1 MTSPPS
7 GSEAAAAVPSA
18 GFDRLAEPVRR
29 WIWDQGWRALHDIQ
43 DRAIPLILDGDD
55 DLIIAAATAGGKTEA
70 VFLPLLSRIATR
82 DRPGSGFDLV
92 YVGPLKALIDDQF
105 GRLDQLCE
113 RLAVPVHRWHGDVSA
128 GAKARARKDPDGIL
142 LITPESLEALFVLRG
157 AEIPTLF
164 GATHGIVIDELH
176 ALLDV
181 ERGIHLRSLL
191 NRLDLALRRPVRRI
205 GLSAT
210 LGDMDLAR
218 AYLRPADPARVIVL
232 ESRAEGQELRLQ
244 VRGYAVRVPRD
255 PGSEPA
261 PDADG
266 DPDTDDEEAA
276 ADRAIAGHLA
286 KVLRGS
292 RNLVFA
298 GSRQSVE
305 AVADRLRRSCE
316 DAQVPN
322 EFFAHH
328 ANLSRDHRGF
338 VEDRLKRGETPATA
352 VCTSTLE
359 LGIDIGAVES
369 VAQIGPPFT
378 VASLRQRLG
387 RSGRRA
393 GQPAILRLYIKEKSQ
408 DANQHILDAL
418 RVGLV
423 QAIAMVDLLIEGWC
437 EPPRPQALHL
447 STLVH
452 QVLSVIAE
460 RGGATARGL
469 FHVLCRTGPFSGV
482 DPATFA
488 AVLRR
493 MGEPDVA
500 LIEQV
505 SDGTLLPGKAGERQ
519 IEHYGFYAVFRTE
532 AEYRVVRDGQT
543 LGTLPVSFPV
553 VPEMTI
559 IFSGRRWR
567 VLDVDEKTPTILVAP
582 DARGRPPRF
591 GGDASDLHDTVVA
604 RMRDVYRRD
613 DHPAYLDPT
622 ARRFLSEARATFRR
636 RGLAASSILTEGG
649 DETVLVP
656 WRGTVATETLALAL
670 TAVGLPATPW
680 GLAVMVRAPEDKV
693 RAALGALAERAPDPL
708 ALAACARTLMREK
721 FHPFLDRPL
730 LERDYAS
737 ARLTVAAVP
746 DMATALLT
754 GDTRSEDRR

>member
-7 GSEAAAAVPSA
+7 GSEAAPSA
-18 GFDRLAEPVRR
+18 GFDRLAEPIRR
-29 WIWDQGWRALHDIQ
+29 WIWDKGWRALHDIQ
-43 DRAIPLILDGDD
+43 ERSIPLILEGDE

-70 VFLPLLSRIATR
+70 AFLPLLSRIATR
-82 DRPGSGFDLV
+82 NRPGPGFDLV
-92 YVGPLKALIDDQF
+92 YVGPLKALINDQF

-113 RLAVPVHRWHGDVSA
+113 RLEVPVHRWHGDVSA
-128 GAKARARKDPDGIL
+128 GAKARARKDPAGVL

-164 GATHGIVIDELH
+164 GAIHSVVIDELH

-191 NRLDLALRRPVRRI
+191 NRLELALCRPVRRV

-218 AYLRPADPARVIVL
+218 AYLRPADPSRVTVL
-232 ESRAEGQELRLQ
+232 QSQAERQELRLQ
-244 VRGYAVRVPRD
+244 LRGYEVRA
-255 PGSEPA
+255 PA
-261 PDADG
+261 GLAPEHASPAEG
-266 DPDTDDEEAA
+266 EGEAEGEADDEEAA
-276 ADRAIAGHLA
+276 ADRAIAAHLV
-286 KVLRGS
+286 KVLRGR

-305 AVADRLRRSCE
+305 AVADRLRRTCE
-316 DAQVPN
+316 DARVPN

-338 VEDRLKRGETPATA
+338 IEDRLKRGETPATA

-408 DANQHILDAL
+408 DADQHILDAL

-423 QAIAMVDLLIEGWC
+423 QAMAMVDLLIEGWC
-437 EPPRPQALHL
+437 EPPRPDALHL

-460 RGGATARGL
+460 RGGATAATL

-482 DPATFA
+482 DSATFA
-488 AVLRR
+488 DVLRR
-493 MGEPDVA
+493 MGDPEVA

-505 SDGTLLPGKAGERQ
+505 SDGTLLPGRVGERH
-519 IEHYGFYAVFRTE
+519 IEHYGFFAVFRTE
-532 AEYRVVRDGQT
+532 AEYRVVHHGQT
-543 LGTLPVSFPV
+543 LGTLPVSFSV

-559 IFSGRRWR
+559 IFCGRRWR
-567 VLDVDEKTPTILVAP
+567 VLDVDETTPTILVAP

-591 GGDASDLHDTVVA
+591 GGDASDLHDTIVD
-604 RMRDVYRRD
+604 RMRCVYLRD
-613 DHPAYLDPT
+613 DQPAYLDQT
-622 ARRFLSEARATFRR
+622 ALRFLREARATFSKQ
-636 RGLAASSILTEGG
+636 GLTASSILTQSG
-649 DETVLVP
+649 DETILVP

-670 TAVGLPATPW
+670 TAAGLPATPW
-680 GLAVMVRAPEDKV
+680 GIAVMVRAPQDRV
-693 RAALGALAERAPDPL
+693 RVALGALADRAPDAL
-708 ALAACARTLMREK
+708 ALAACARNLTREK
-721 FHPFLDRPL
+721 FHPFLDRLL
-730 LERDYAS
+730 LERDFAS
-737 ARLTVAAVP
+737 ARLSVDAVP
-746 DMATALLT
+746 GMAAALLT
-754 GDTRSEDRR
+754 GSAKP